1 MSRLK
6 YMNEKIQ
13 LLKILAGVTEAGS
26 VKASGL
32 GVTLSHSDVHGW
44 SQGEQGTHSLALG
57 TS

>member
-1 MSRLK
+1 
-6 YMNEKIQ
+6 MNEKIQ
-13 LLKILAGVTEAGS
+13 LLKILAGVTGAGS

-44 SQGEQGTHSLALG
+44 SQGEQGTHSQALV